1 MIGGHRAVEL
11 FPGATYNQFMFHLSP
26 LLDSIKSRVRP
37 PVVILPGSPSQGADL
52 CAALGDVETV
62 CFQMDLHQAE
72 KLRGNLKELGSS
84 ATVETLPD
92 LWDLPARFQT
102 ALFPV
107 AAHGERELKLDL
119 LEQSFH
125 VLVPGGLLIS
135 LSEYQADQLLPKW
148 HKKVF
153 GKCSELPASKKGSVF
168 WSTRTGERQHR
179 RHEQTFHA
187 KIGDGPS
194 HTFVSRPG
202 VFGYGE
208 LDAGARAM
216 LEVAEVR
223 PGDRILD
230 LGCGPGANGILAM
243 DRAGPEG
250 HVTFVDSNV
259 RAIAL
264 AELNA
269 KENAVASFR
278 CVATANMEGL
288 EPASFD
294 LILAN
299 PPYYASSWIA
309 QMFIEKSKPLLKPGG
324 RFYLV
329 TRMVNHVA
337 PIMAGV
343 FPDSTWEERRGYHVL
358 RGDAA

>member
-1 MIGGHRAVEL
+1 MFQLSLL
-11 FPGATYNQFMFHLSP
+11 FE
-26 LLDSIKSRVRP
+26 SIKARVRP
-37 PVVILPGSPSQGADL
+37 PIAIILGSPAQAAEL
-52 CAALGDVETV
+52 CAALGNGETV
-62 CFQMDLHQAE
+62 CYQMDLHQAGR
-72 KLRGNLKELGSS
+72 LRHQLEEVHSP
-84 ATVETLPD
+84 AQVAVHAD
-92 LWDLPARFQT
+92 LWDLLARFNT

-107 AAHGERELKLDL
+107 AAHGERELKLDM

-125 VLVPGGLLIS
+125 ILAQRGLLIS

-153 GKCSELPASKKGSVF
+153 GKCSELPASKQGSVY
-168 WSTRTGERQHR
+168 WSVRDGERPRR
-179 RHEQTFHA
+179 RHEVTFRA

-194 HTFVSRPG
+194 HAFVSRPG
-202 VFGYGE
+202 VFGYGG
-208 LDAGARAM
+208 LDDGARAM

-223 PGDRILD
+223 PGDRVLD

-243 DRAGPEG
+243 DRAGPDG
-250 HVTFVDSNV
+250 HITFVDSNV

-269 KENAVASFR
+269 KENGIAKVR
-278 CVATANMEGL
+278 WVPTATMEGL

-309 QMFIEKSKPLLKPGG
+309 QMFIEKSKPLLRPGG

-329 TRMVNHVA
+329 TKMVNHVA
-337 PIMAGV
+337 PLMAQE
-343 FPDSTWEERRGYHVL
+343 FPDSTWEERRDYHVL
-358 RGDAA
+358 RGDVA